1 MKDSKYVNKEEK
13 TKNNENSTPWCVL
26 FPRKSNY
33 IKDFN
38 DAMIMSFLAEDE
50 KLLRK
55 YSEIWSEIKKI
66 LVRKKIDSDLV
77 SGERDLKNKIK
88 SYNKI
93 TTTNLK
99 NVYRPLESHRP
110 LTEGSKCMWVIN
122 S

>member
-1 MKDSKYVNKEEK
+1 
-13 TKNNENSTPWCVL
+13 
-26 FPRKSNY
+26 
-33 IKDFN
+33 
-38 DAMIMSFLAEDE
+38 MIMSFLAEDE

-77 SGERDLKNKIK
+77 SGERDLKNKIE

-110 LTEGSKCMWVIN
+110 LREGSKCMWVIN